1 MCHAIFFL
9 LNFNQLFH
17 LLTLK
22 YSHIVQIDYQGNFS
36 GQKILWKFF
45 ILRVILCRIE
55 RTHFLVALSGHKVVG
70 MVRLS
75 VNQMVEFITIQILWK
90 ALTKVKRVNTIRVPL
105 ETFFLTV
112 LLLIIKKAMPAS
124 PAWLFYEN

>member
-1 MCHAIFFL
+1 MI
-9 LNFNQLFH
+9 LF
-17 LLTLK
+17 
-22 YSHIVQIDYQGNFS
+22 
-36 GQKILWKFF
+36 
-45 ILRVILCRIE
+45 RVE